1 MPSEVA
7 VAPGVIV
14 IVQLLDAAS
23 VLPQVVGLVV
33 PVGQVGGVTDKF
45 TAGLLPVF
53 VMVIIRASPEEGVP
67 LTPNSVSPVTLKAN

>member
-23 VLPQVVGLVV
+23 VMPQVVEFVV
-33 PVGQVGGVTDKF
+33 PVGQVGGVTAKL
-45 TAGLLPVF
+45 TAVLLPVL
-53 VMVIIRASPEEGVP
+53 VMVITRASPEEGVL
-67 LTPNSVSPVTLKAN
+67 LTPNSLCPLTLKAN